1 MQTNEREV
9 GGAGRSVWGE
19 AGWGGGETEGAIRKP
34 LRAEAGE
41 TKVIAAR

>member
-1 MQTNEREV
+1 MSEKLEGP
-9 GGAGRSVWGE
+9 GGLFGGKRAG
-19 AGWGGGETEGAIRKP
+19 GGGETEGAIRKP